1 MENITDWLKT
11 SGLVVAITIVVGWVA
26 IRFGMSVI
34 RRIISGA
41 IDADATNDTKRAKEL
56 RYNTLVR
63 IIGSI
68 YKMSVIFVVAL
79 MVLSEFGVGLAPL
92 FAGAGIFGLAIG
104 FGAQDLV
111 KDIVAGI
118 FILFENQYRVGDV
131 VELEGA
137 SGKVEKMT
145 LRVTVVRSMDGNVH
159 YVPNGSIKQA
169 TNKTM
174 EFSKVNLT
182 IGVAYGTDIDKVE
195 KIINQIGKK
204 IASEKEWESQ
214 IIEVPHFLR
223 VTELGDSSVEIK
235 MVGKT
240 KPNKQWGITGELR
253 KRILKSFEKE
263 NIEIPFPQIV
273 VNKPNN

>member
-11 SGLVVAITIVVGWVA
+11 NGLVVIIIIVIGWMA

-34 RRIISGA
+34 RRIISRA

-68 YKMSVIFVVAL
+68 YRMSVIFVVAL
-79 MVLSEFGVGLAPL
+79 MVLSELGVGLAPL

-204 IASEKEWESQ
+204 MTSEKEWANQ

-253 KRILKSFEKE
+253 KRILKEFEKE
-263 NIEIPFPQIV
+263 KIEIPFPQIV
-273 VNKPNN
+273 VNRPSN